1 MPVRKTHI
9 DIIKEKV
16 GAEDGSEDDFAGRN
30 KRNLRKTELN

>member
-16 GAEDGSEDDFAGRN
+16 GAEDGSEDDVNART
-30 KRNLRKTELN
+30 RRPVRKTDIS